1 MFDEDFLYF
10 FNEFDRAS
18 SYEVKTTNNQGD
30 ELLKLFDNAFD
41 NIEVHVEGEKSM
53 FSKTSDVLIEW
64 EQSSSTPTSDSIEG
78 ENIEMDQVL
87 LKIPYYMKMDIKF
100 KGRIIMMISP
110 GEHLVNNKV
119 DHFSK
124 VECVYSEIIH
134 EYDLHFHL

>member
-30 ELLKLFDNAFD
+30 ELLKLVDNAFD
-41 NIEVHVEGEKSM
+41 TIEVHVEGEKSM

-78 ENIEMDQVL
+78 ETIEMDQVL
-87 LKIPYYMKMDIKF
+87 LKITYYMKMDIKF
-100 KGRIIMMISP
+100 KGRIIMMIMSR
-110 GEHLVNNKV
+110 GASCKQ
-119 DHFSK
+119 
-124 VECVYSEIIH
+124 
-134 EYDLHFHL
+134 